1 MNSRDRM
8 LEAAICAI
16 EAHGE
21 AGVRVDEISSAAEV
35 AKPSLYHFFGSREG
49 LIAAAQAERYRRSL
63 NIGLEGVVEIAEAC
77 ESSEEFERLVRSWV
91 ESFASDAAGHRR
103 AVRLSVLGSSVSR
116 PDLQAEIVRTSE
128 AASSQLRNL
137 LTLGDR
143 FGHRLTMHLGQLGLV
158 VKRLQMRHP
167 TGHVQPYNPLG
178 PRRMMQRLEDTR
190 QAARAIE
197 THRPIL
203 STQKRPQCHG
213 PKTDPRTLQKR
224 PPSDPIDS

>member
-63 NIGLEGVVEIAEAC
+63 NIGLEGVVEIAETC
-77 ESSEEFERLVRSWV
+77 TSSEEFERLVRSWV

-128 AASSQLRNL
+128 AASSQLRDL
-137 LTLGDR
+137 LTLAEARGWLRSNADLGAADLALWFQGLWNGRYLAELSGDR
-143 FGHRLTMHLGQLGLV
+143 DRIEGWDRVTMSVVTSMLFGS
-158 VKRLQMRHP
+158 
-167 TGHVQPYNPLG
+167 N
-178 PRRMMQRLEDTR
+178 
-190 QAARAIE
+190 
-197 THRPIL
+197 
-203 STQKRPQCHG
+203 
-213 PKTDPRTLQKR
+213 
-224 PPSDPIDS
+224 

>member
-1 MNSRDRM
+1 MRWIVVDRIGVKRSNHAQIVGALRGQLRPNLRDHLTALTPWLERM
-8 LEAAICAI
+8 LRRKTIQLL
-16 EAHGE
+16 
-21 AGVRVDEISSAAEV
+21 
-35 AKPSLYHFFGSREG
+35 SL
-49 LIAAAQAERYRRSL
+49 
-63 NIGLEGVVEIAEAC
+63 
-77 ESSEEFERLVRSWV
+77 
-91 ESFASDAAGHRR
+91 
-103 AVRLSVLGSSVSR
+103 
-116 PDLQAEIVRTSE
+116 
-128 AASSQLRNL
+128 QLRNL

-203 STQKRPQCHG
+203 STQERPQGHG
-213 PKTDPRTLQKR
+213 PKTDPGTLQKR